1 MRMDSTAV
9 RYFLIGFMGV
19 GKTTIG
25 RDLANRLGMPFY
37 DLDDEIEGSTG
48 RRIREIFAE
57 GGEAEFREI
66 ETRVLRQI
74 VGNDSGVI
82 ATGGGAFIKPENR
95 EIIRSAGV
103 SIWLDGA
110 TDQIIKRASDDNRPL
125 WHDEDQARALLA
137 ERLVHYRQA
146 DLRFELKRL
155 SPEEAAKQIAKLLA
169 SCNVT

>member
-1 MRMDSTAV
+1 MSSTAA

-25 RDLANRLGMPFY
+25 RDLANHLELPFY
-37 DLDDEIEGSTG
+37 DLDDEIEKATG
-48 RRIREIFAE
+48 RRISEIFAE
-57 GGEAEFREI
+57 GSEAEFREI

-74 VGNDSGVI
+74 VGNDSGII
-82 ATGGGAFIKPENR
+82 ATGGGTFIKPENR
-95 EIIRSAGV
+95 AIIRSAGV

-110 TDQIIKRASDDNRPL
+110 TDQVIDRGADYDRPL

-146 DLRFELKRL
+146 DLRFDLKRS
-155 SPEEAAKQIAKLLA
+155 SPQEAAKQIAKLLA

>member
-1 MRMDSTAV
+1 MRMDSSAA

-25 RDLANRLGMPFY
+25 RDLANHLGMPFC
-37 DLDDEIEGSTG
+37 DLDDEIEKATG
-48 RRIREIFAE
+48 RRIAEIFDE
-57 GGEAEFREI
+57 GGEAKFREL

-74 VGNDSGVI
+74 VGKNSAVI
-82 ATGGGAFIKPENR
+82 ATGGGTFIKPENR

-110 TDQIIKRASDDNRPL
+110 TDQIIDRGADDDRPL
-125 WHDEDQARALLA
+125 WHDANQARALLT

-146 DLRFELKRL
+146 DLRFDLKRS
-155 SPEEAAKQIAKLLA
+155 SPQEAAKQIAKLLA